1 MKSVS
6 IIGAGAVGHSL
17 AFALRDGGCIPEA
30 IYSKSIV
37 SASTLARSVGTKSF
51 GAVSVARLTSKIVI
65 ISVPD
70 AEIGG
75 IAALIAG
82 NAGSLKGMIFL
93 HTSGALTSDE
103 LLPLRRKGGSVGSM
117 HPLQTFS
124 KRRSRTEFANVYCAI
139 EGDALAVKAARA
151 VARIIGARHFTIRKK
166 DKIIYHIAAVFASNY
181 LVTLLSVSER
191 LGRTISIPE
200 NNFRKII
207 AALVNQT
214 VENVLHTSPAD
225 ALTGPI
231 KRGDGNTVSKHIR
244 KLESTKDLKHL
255 LPLYAALGMETA
267 RLAKRR
273 K

>member
-6 IIGAGAVGHSL
+6 IIGAGAVGRSL
-17 AFALRDGGCIPEA
+17 AFALCDGGCIPEA
-30 IYSKSIV
+30 IYSKRTV
-37 SASTLARSVGTKSF
+37 SASTLARSLGTKIF
-51 GAVSVARLTSKIVI
+51 GAVSVARLSSKIVI

-70 AEIGG
+70 AEIGLVAAQ
-75 IAALIAG
+75 IAE
-82 NAGSLKGMIFL
+82 NSGSLKGMIFL

-103 LLPLRRKGGSVGSM
+103 LLPLRRKGGSVGSI

-124 KRRSRTEFANVYCAI
+124 KRRSRTEFTNVHCAI
-139 EGDALAVKAARA
+139 EGDADAVKAARA
-151 VARIIGARHFTIRKK
+151 VARIIGARHFTIRKNE
-166 DKIIYHIAAVFASNY
+166 KIVYHIAAVFASNY

-191 LGRTISIPE
+191 LGRTISIQE
-200 NNFRKII
+200 KNFRRII
-207 AALVNQT
+207 APLVNQT
-214 VENVLHTSPAD
+214 VENILRTSPAD

-244 KLESTKDLKHL
+244 KLESTKDLKQF

-267 RLAKRR
+267 RLAQRR